1 MAPRK
6 LRGDNMADDGL
17 DEKVQGHEP
26 LAKSGDHIDWD
37 RLKKALEILE
47 NWSPERLS
55 KAQAYKIQYKAGLV
69 HHQLQRAIHAYV
81 TRPRGGGNVNSGN
94 LEKVHHNNGTMDDA
108 GLDADKK
115 LVIPEVGTKD
125 KFVKTTTVDAFGE
138 EIEHK

>member
-1 MAPRK
+1 
-6 LRGDNMADDGL
+6 MADDGL
-17 DEKVQGHEP
+17 DEKVHGHEP

-81 TRPRGGGNVNSGN
+81 TRPRGGKVNQGDF
-94 LEKVHHNNGTMDDA
+94 EKVHHGNGSMDDA

-115 LVIPEVGTKD
+115 LLIPEVGTKD
-125 KFVKTTTVDAFGE
+125 KFVKKTKTVDAFGGE